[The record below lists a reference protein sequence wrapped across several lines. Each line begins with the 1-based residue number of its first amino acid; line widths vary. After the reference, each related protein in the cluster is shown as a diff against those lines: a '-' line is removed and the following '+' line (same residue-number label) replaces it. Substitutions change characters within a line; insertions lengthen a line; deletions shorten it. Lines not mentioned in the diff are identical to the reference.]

1 MSTRASKKRGR
12 VVESTAVVGRPKRT
26 ADAMVSHEIEKFVES
41 PIKKRPSMANKG
53 SKMAWEEVV
62 TKSKTIGDEVTSLV
76 KSSFASTLRLD
87 PLCFILLVKEGYVPT
102 VYHQDATAQK
112 YYKSMVNED
121 FCDVGSA
128 GQLNTNTA
136 AALFMGVFPI
146 YVVLKKGIEIYIPF
160 LDAFRCSQIFD
171 GECFTCDMEMFH
183 AFKPDFNACEKF
195 SLLDLGDN
203 FIPSIIAYICVLV
216 LSLQSHG
223 EPMITL
229 ETECPSDPQQF
240 GLIRKNILSGIV
252 LLVNAALTKF
262 KQLQAKS
269 FNHAASVLG
278 FEDAKFRQMNL
289 DQITKLKK
297 NVTLLRDS
305 MTSSAPPTISVVP
318 PILSCSSASP
328 LPSSLPPFPTLPALP
343 ASLSCS
349 PVLPLPSNL
358 PCSPDPE
365 SSFFQPVEDYQLMTP
380 PQSGSPNRLLYP
392 LFENMTDNPSFM

>member
-12 VVESTAVVGRPKRT
+12 VVESTTVVVS
-26 ADAMVSHEIEKFVES
+26 DAIIAHNVEKFVES
-41 PIKKRPSMANKG
+41 PIKKRPSIANKN
-53 SKMAWEEVV
+53 SKLAWEEA
-62 TKSKTIGDEVTSLV
+62 TTNKTIGDEVMSLV
-76 KSSFASTLRLD
+76 KCSFARTLRID
-87 PLCFILLVKEGYVPT
+87 PLCFILLVKAGYVSDL
-102 VYHQDATAQK
+102 YHQDATAQK
-112 YYKSMVNED
+112 YYKCMVNEI

-146 YVVLKKGIEIYIPF
+146 YVVLKKGLEIYIPF

-171 GECFTCDMEMFH
+171 SELFTCDIEKFH
-183 AFKPDFNACEKF
+183 TLNPDFDACEKF
-195 SLLDLGDN
+195 SLLDFGND

-240 GLIRKNILSGIV
+240 GLLRKNILSGMV

-262 KQLQAKS
+262 KQLQARS

-278 FEDAKFRQMNL
+278 FDDAIFRQKNL
-289 DQITKLKK
+289 DQITELKK
-297 NVTLLRDS
+297 DVTLLRDS
-305 MTSSAPPTISVVP
+305 MTSSAPPTTPFSP
-318 PILSCSSASP
+318 SLSCTPALP
-328 LPSSLPPFPTLPALP
+328 LPSNLPPLPTLPALP
-343 ASLSCS
+343 SSLSCS

-358 PCSPDPE
+358 PCLPDSE

-380 PQSGSPNRLLYP
+380 PQSGSPARLLYP